1 MPSDSPAKEPCFLRS
16 EHSPAFARFCER
28 VHGKML
34 NQFSSADMD
43 QLALLLKVLALTP
56 ESHVLDAGCGTG
68 VTTKYLSE
76 KSGAKFTGLDLSE
89 PSIHRAL
96 EMAETRQHL
105 LIFKVG
111 TMDALDFPAASFD
124 AVVSIDS
131 LYFPK
136 DLPGT
141 IGQFKKVLRPG
152 GQMALFYTHITE
164 APGGVAGPDD
174 TKLAAALRTFEIQYD
189 IHDLSEDDRRFWK
202 RSKEAAEE
210 LLADFVAEGNED
222 LAHLGETNAVLDFIR
237 DGRHARYLYHAEV
250 P

>member
-16 EHSPAFARFCER
+16 ERSPAFARFCER

-43 QLALLLKVLALTP
+43 QLALLLKVLALKP

-68 VTTKYLSE
+68 VTTQYLSE

-89 PSIHRAL
+89 PSIRRAL
-96 EMAETRQHL
+96 ELAKTRQL
-105 LIFKVG
+105 RLSFKVG
-111 TMDALDFPAASFD
+111 TIDALDFPAASFD
-124 AVVSIDS
+124 AVISIDS

-136 DLPGT
+136 DLPGA
-141 IGQFKKVLRPG
+141 ISQFKKVLRPG
-152 GQMALFYTHITE
+152 GQMALFYTHIT
-164 APGGVAGPDD
+164 APPGTAVGPDD
-174 TKLAAALRTFEIQYD
+174 TKLAAALRASEIQYD
-189 IHDLSEDDRRFWK
+189 THDLSENDRRFWQ
-202 RSKEAAEE
+202 RSKEAADE